1 MGTATQN
8 VKSLFGISSS
18 VDPGFSGNW
27 PDVTATTR
35 INKIRDRIQLSGG
48 AAFTGNRS
56 GTQAGFVADAT
67 AGANWAPRDSALFV
81 AQDFGLMAITGFTS
95 NTNINMAGGEP
106 TECIAVAGF
115 VIGNKAGRSSHALYG
130 DSQFQAGSAAFGL
143 ELALKNKSAISI
155 TNTAYAWSAATGFTI
170 GQHIVAGGDPS
181 YGGANATPL
190 SVAINLTTNTGGN
203 ATFNTGIRIQANA
216 ITGTN
221 GYSGTG
227 RAIAMAK
234 GHAIEWGAGDVNH
247 GATIRSDVSDVAS
260 NDVALIF
267 SNNLID
273 LNGTANM
280 PILKLV
286 HNPNAVNYLEI
297 QNRTPGASV
306 RLIARGTDANIDVEV
321 VPKGSGMEA
330 SGNPASAAA
339 TPASFTATHFYT
351 RRLSGTVYYF
361 PCRLF
366 SW

>member
-48 AAFTGNRS
+48 AAFTGNRF
-56 GTQAGFVADAT
+56 GTQAGFVADDT

-95 NTNINMAGGEP
+95 NTNINTAVGEP
-106 TECIAVAGF
+106 TQCIAISGF
-115 VIGNKAGRSSHALYG
+115 VIGNKAGKSSHALYG
-130 DSQFQAGSAAFGL
+130 DSQFQEGSVAFGL

-155 TNTAYAWSAATGFTI
+155 TSTAYVWSAATGFTI

-181 YGGANATPL
+181 YGGANVSPVSA
-190 SVAINLTTNTGGN
+190 AINITTNTGGN
-203 ATFNTGIRIQANA
+203 ATFNTGIRFQRNA

-221 GYSGTG
+221 GYTGTG
-227 RAIAMAK
+227 RAIVLAK

-267 SNNLID
+267 GNNLID

-286 HNPNAVNYLEI
+286 HNPGSVNYLEI
-297 QNRTPGASV
+297 QNRTPGSSV

-321 VPKGSGMEA
+321 VPKGTGLEA
-330 SGNPASAAA
+330 SGYPGNLAA
-339 TPASFTATHFYT
+339 TPASFSATHWHAKKLF
-351 RRLSGTVYYF
+351 GTVYYF
-361 PCRLF
+361 PCRLTA
-366 SW
+366 W